1 MPTILPLP
9 MHQLS
14 PTRFLKTALLWLS
27 CLITFTTYAAVP
39 TPAPPDVAASGYL
52 LVDFHSGKVLA
63 EKGAGNRL
71 EPASLTKIMTA
82 YAVFRELKQGN
93 INLEDSVLISEKA
106 WRTPGSR
113 MFIEVGKKVKV
124 IDLVKGMII
133 QSGNDA
139 CVALAEHIAGSEATF
154 AELMNNIA
162 RELGMTNTH
171 FINSTGLPDDDHYT
185 TPADIAKVAAATI
198 RDFPEYY
205 PWYSDRSFVFNDI
218 TQHNRN
224 KLLWRDNSVDGIKTG
239 HTEAA
244 GYCLVASAQRESMRL
259 ISVVMGTK
267 GEEARAQA
275 SQSLLNY
282 GFRFYETHQLYTA
295 GEVLNRTRIWKGDK
309 EKLPL
314 GLSQD
319 LNVTIPRHQY
329 QNLDARMEI
338 EPKIMAPVK
347 QGEVLGHVSIT
358 LNGEPVTEAP
368 LVALKSIADGNI
380 WQLIK
385 DSALLL
391 LE

>member
-1 MPTILPLP
+1 MQFRT
-9 MHQLS
+9 MHAYLNN
-14 PTRFLKTALLWLS
+14 TLLWLL
-27 CLITFTTYAAVP
+27 CLAAISARAAVP
-39 TPAPPDVAASGYL
+39 TPAPPEIAASGYL

-63 EKGAGNRL
+63 EKNGSERL

-82 YAVFRELKQGN
+82 YTVFRELKQGN
-93 INLEDSVLISEKA
+93 VNLEDKVLVSEKA

-124 IDLVKGMII
+124 IDLIKGMII

-154 AELMNNIA
+154 AELMNNHA
-162 RELGMTNTH
+162 KSLGMTHTH
-171 FINSTGLPDDDHYT
+171 FVNSTGLPDDEHYT

-198 RDFPEYY
+198 REFPEYY
-205 PWYSDRSFVFNDI
+205 PLYRDKSFVFNEI
-218 TQHNRN
+218 EQHNRN
-224 KLLWRDNSVDGIKTG
+224 RLLWRDESVDGIKTG

-244 GYCLVASAQRESMRL
+244 GYCLVASAQRENMRL

-267 GEEARAQA
+267 SEEARAQA

-282 GFRFYETHQLYTA
+282 GFRFYETHQLYAA
-295 GEVLNRTRIWKGDK
+295 GEVLNRVRIWKGEK

-314 GLSQD
+314 GLKQN
-319 LNVTIPRHQY
+319 LNITIPRHQY
-329 QNLDARMEI
+329 QNLDAQMEI
-338 EPKIMAPVK
+338 EPKIMAPVEE
-347 QGEVLGHVSIT
+347 GEVLGHVNVT
-358 LNGEPVTEAP
+358 LNGEPIVKVP
-368 LVALKSIADGNI
+368 LVALKSVADGNI

-385 DSALLL
+385 DTALLW

>member
-1 MPTILPLP
+1 

-14 PTRFLKTALLWLS
+14 PNRYIKTVLLWLS
-27 CLITFTTYAAVP
+27 CLITFTTNAAVP
-39 TPAPPDVAASGYL
+39 TPPPPDVAASGYL

-162 RELGMTNTH
+162 RELGMTDTH

-314 GLSQD
+314 GLGQD